1 MFWRGAGAPP
11 SRVDSTKLWS
21 CQRVYGLFLEGG
33 GFNKIPQNL
42 HKSDAAHDKLTLPTK
57 KLTLPTLSIKSSHS
71 IYLAL
76 RRKRQRFTLAPIPK
90 ATKLVTLSKAS
101 SILSVLLRHKRLTCS
116 LPCLIS
122 VRKDIILP
130 PHTPLPRVA
139 RHNCLVTRPLG

>member
-1 MFWRGAGAPP
+1 MVPLIRGGGAKRP
-11 SRVDSTKLWS
+11 SPFHVKPYRYRVEVL
-21 CQRVYGLFLEGG
+21 CYFRGGG
-33 GFNKIPQNL
+33 GFPVL
-42 HKSDAAHDKLTLPTK
+42 HKISTK
-57 KLTLPTLSIKSSHS
+57 RRRPRQTHTPKIFFSFFKS

-130 PHTPLPRVA
+130 PHTLPPRTA
-139 RHNCLVTRPLG
+139 RHNYPVTRPLG

>member
-1 MFWRGAGAPP
+1 MFGGGATAPP
-11 SRVDSTKLWS
+11 HLASIESRV
-21 CQRVYGLFLEGG
+21 CQVFCEIVLEGA
-33 GFNKIPQNL
+33 GFNKFSQIL

>member
-1 MFWRGAGAPP
+1 MCSRGGVPPTPPRIASTESGICQEFCEIFWRG
-11 SRVDSTKLWS
+11 
-21 CQRVYGLFLEGG
+21 Q
-33 GFNKIPQNL
+33 GFASFEKFFINWALPTTNSHSQAKIP
-42 HKSDAAHDKLTLPTK
+42 
-57 KLTLPTLSIKSSHS
+57 HS

-130 PHTPLPRVA
+130 PHTHSPRAA
-139 RHNCLVTRPLG
+139 RHNYPVTRPLGQKV